1 MNAFLAD
8 VERLDLSVYRAIAA
22 TPTPTLDEPLR
33 RISSFANHS
42 KPWLLI
48 ACVMF
53 FSGKRWRR
61 RAGIGLT
68 AIAVN
73 SAVVNLPFKI
83 AGRRPRPDRDA
94 AHVPESRRVPM
105 PDSASFPSGHTAS
118 GFAFAAAVASVDP
131 ALATLLRTCAGV
143 VGYSR
148 VHTGVHYP
156 GDVIVGALV
165 GSTIGET
172 VAFAAQ
178 RRDAN
183 SHVRPT

>member
-1 MNAFLAD
+1 M
-8 VERLDLSVYRAIAA
+8 
-22 TPTPTLDEPLR
+22 DEPLR

-48 ACVMF
+48 AGVMF

-118 GFAFAAAVASVDP
+118 GFAFAAAAASVDP
-131 ALATLLRTCAGV
+131 ALAALLRTCAAV

-165 GSTIGET
+165 GTTIGET
-172 VAFAAQ
+172 VAFAAH

-183 SHVRPT
+183 SRVRPT